1 LSTISPYPLQY
12 QLFGLN
18 FGFWRPPLYL
28 WSEAAHSPAQPGPAP
43 VVTSVKCKQQL
54 LSCSLHCTAVHST
67 QPPVF
72 VVFFYETVK
81 KMDEPDPP
89 FYPSLSRTNSGMSDV
104 SSAQSTSSQASDQSD
119 RTPTQDDLLNDNWAY
134 LRDYFVMTATPDV
147 SKNVTY
153 KCILCLHSKP
163 NHNKRKRD
171 SDGIVSSPSS
181 RQKSIADYRGVCWGK
196 PGQPVS
202 NKQMNDAIVDYF
214 VVGMVPLVV
223 SSVSVLFPPPLPVQF
238 CFLGVFE

>member
-1 LSTISPYPLQY
+1 
-12 QLFGLN
+12 
-18 FGFWRPPLYL
+18 
-28 WSEAAHSPAQPGPAP
+28 
-43 VVTSVKCKQQL
+43 
-54 LSCSLHCTAVHST
+54 
-67 QPPVF
+67 
-72 VVFFYETVK
+72 
-81 KMDEPDPP
+81 MDEPDPP

-119 RTPTQDDLLNDNWAY
+119 RTPTQEDLDTDAWAY
-134 LRDYFVMTATPDV
+134 LRDYFVMTARPDG
-147 SKNVTY
+147 KLNVTY
-153 KCILCLHSKP
+153 KCILCLPANIQVKASKTTYSALKSHIKNRHPPRHAEFLALIDSKP

-223 SSVSVLFPPPLPVQF
+223 SSVSVLFPPPFPCNSVFWQF
-238 CFLGVFE
+238 LNEFELIF